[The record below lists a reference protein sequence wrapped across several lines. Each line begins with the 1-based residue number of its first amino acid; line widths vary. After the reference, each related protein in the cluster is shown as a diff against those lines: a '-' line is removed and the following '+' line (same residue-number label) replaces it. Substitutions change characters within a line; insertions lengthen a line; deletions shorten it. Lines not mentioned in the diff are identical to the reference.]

1 VATTTTWPLIRAN
14 YHTKIDALT
23 PTRISR
29 PLFRR
34 APTNVRLQDWATGIA
49 AGNSAALRKYEFT
62 REDATDAEVMDPTAF
77 ERNETVL
84 LTVAYPVAVALYG
97 AAEFDEIDAVM
108 RQDAAQLRDCLFS
121 AGNYLSGQSAAFP
134 EILAP
139 VMDDE
144 RCWFQSL
151 RVTLIWTESQTLV

>member
-1 VATTTTWPLIRAN
+1 MAVTTTWPLIRAN
-14 YHTKIDALT
+14 YHTKFDALT
-23 PTRISR
+23 PTRIST

-34 APTNVRLQDWATGIA
+34 APTHVRLQAWAVG
-49 AGNSAALRKYEFT
+49 AGSAALRKYEFT
-62 REDATDAEVMDPTAF
+62 REDAVDAEVMDPTAF

-84 LTVAYPVAVALYG
+84 LTVAYPVAVSLYG
-97 AAEFDEIDAVM
+97 AAELDEIDAVM

-121 AGNYLSGQSAAFP
+121 AGNYLAGQSAAFP

-151 RVTLIWTESQTLV
+151 RVLLIWTESQTLT